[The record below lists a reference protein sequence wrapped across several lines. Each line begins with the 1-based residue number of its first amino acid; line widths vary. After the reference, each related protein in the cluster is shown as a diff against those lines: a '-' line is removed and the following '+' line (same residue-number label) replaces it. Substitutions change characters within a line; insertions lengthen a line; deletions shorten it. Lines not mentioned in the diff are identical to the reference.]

1 MTDFNRGLS
10 TMKDDI
16 ICRII
21 SIQNDM
27 ANDIN
32 SDTYKTLNH
41 LIDMIEQDYGNLS
54 YGVVPKN
61 NESGELP
68 KKTIRGFV
76 GEYSDTWLF
85 ETDKTSYS
93 MNVPKAID
101 EILGIES
108 EDGEEYRITIEQV
121 SKSPYSK

>member
-10 TMKDDI
+10 IMKDNI

-32 SDTYKTLNH
+32 SDTYKTLNN
-41 LIDMIEQDYGNLS
+41 LINMIEQDYGMLCH
-54 YGVVPKN
+54 GVVEN
-61 NESGELP
+61 SGSEELP

-76 GEYSDTWLF
+76 GEYSDGYLF
-85 ETDKTSYS
+85 ETDTTSYS
-93 MNVPKAID
+93 GIIPQAID
-101 EILGIES
+101 EILNIFS
-108 EDGEEYRITIEQV
+108 KDGEEYRITIEQLH
-121 SKSPYSK
+121 KSSYSE

>member
-1 MTDFNRGLS
+1 MTDFNRGLNI
-10 TMKDDI
+10 MKDNI

-32 SDTYKTLNH
+32 SDTYKTLNN
-41 LIDMIEQDYGNLS
+41 LINMIEQDYGMLCH
-54 YGVVPKN
+54 GVVTNK
-61 NESGELP
+61 ESEELP

-85 ETDKTSYS
+85 ETDITSYS
-93 MNVPKAID
+93 VNVPKAID
-101 EILGIES
+101 EILDIES